1 MSKKKETKVEET
13 MTVPNV
19 PETMEV
25 RFTESYSTFV
35 SREAITITIADYP
48 ELAGMTEDEI
58 KDYITSNAEEMSS
71 PYEWADNLYEALSQM
86 DVIRE
91 KITDEDSEV
100 VVD

>member
-1 MSKKKETKVEET
+1 MSKKKTTEEEKT
-13 MTVPNV
+13 T

-35 SREAITITIADYP
+35 SRESITITVADYP
-48 ELAGMTEDEI
+48 ELEGKTEDEI
-58 KDYITSNAEEMSS
+58 RDYITSNAEEMAS

>member
-13 MTVPNV
+13 TT
-19 PETMEV
+19 PETMDV

-35 SREAITITIADYP
+35 SREPITITIADYP

-58 KDYITSNAEEMSS
+58 KDYISSNASDMAS
-71 PYEWADNLYEALSQM
+71 PYEWADNLYDALSQM
-86 DVIRE
+86 DVMRE

-100 VVD
+100 VID